1 MSAPQRVMRSYTRG
15 LKIPRLIGRL
25 TEDFTLPGGPYTLTQ
40 FMVGVA
46 TIIIGYLTVGLWAGL
61 LPQLSILDPQW
72 VAMAALL
79 PMGWG
84 AAKVAGILPEDT
96 NPIRAIGDL
105 TSGTRPAKYGTT
117 AGGAV
122 DALPSCT
129 RLRARVLTQGL
140 HTQQITPDEHA
151 AAPARPHRAAAAGAV
166 VDTTPGPEQPTSSP
180 AGARTGSDALVGALM
195 AAMKEQ
201 R

>member
-46 TIIIGYLTVGLWAGL
+46 TIIIGYLTVGLWADL

-96 NPIRAIGDL
+96 NPIRAVGDL
-105 TSGTRPAKYGTT
+105 ASGTRPAKYGTT

-122 DALPSCT
+122 DTLPSCAQ
-129 RLRARVLTQGL
+129 LRARVLTQGL
-140 HTQQITPDEHA
+140 HTQLITPDEHA
-151 AAPARPHRAAAAGAV
+151 AAQAQPRAASAAQAAV
-166 VDTTPGPEQPTSSP
+166 VTTSGPDQPTSPDGAP
-180 AGARTGSDALVGALM
+180 AGSQALVGALM

-201 R
+201 QR

>member
-72 VAMAALL
+72 VGMLALL

-96 NPIRAIGDL
+96 NPIRAVGDL
-105 TSGTRPAKYGTT
+105 ASGTRPAKYGTT
-117 AGGAV
+117 AGGSV
-122 DALPSCT
+122 HKLPSST
-129 RLRARVLTQGL
+129 QLRARVLTQGL
-140 HTQQITPDEHA
+140 HTQLINPDERPVVPA
-151 AAPARPHRAAAAGAV
+151 QPRTAITVAPAPV
-166 VDTTPGPEQPTSSP
+166 VTMPGPDQPRSP
-180 AGARTGSDALVGALM
+180 DEARGGSDALVGALM

>member
-46 TIIIGYLTVGLWAGL
+46 TIIIGYLTVELWADL
-61 LPQLSILDPQW
+61 LPRLSVLDPRW
-72 VAMAALL
+72 VAMLALL

-84 AAKVAGILPEDT
+84 AAKVAGLLPEDT
-96 NPIRAIGDL
+96 NPIRAVGDL
-105 TSGTRPAKYGTT
+105 TSGTRPAMYGTT
-117 AGGAV
+117 AGKAV

-129 RLRARVLTQGL
+129 QLRSRVLTQGL
-140 HTQQITPDEHA
+140 HTQLITPDEHA
-151 AAPARPHRAAAAGAV
+151 AVSAQPPAAAAPAV
-166 VDTTPGPEQPTSSP
+166 AVTTPGPDQPTSP
-180 AGARTGSDALVGALM
+180 HALVGALM

-201 R
+201 QR